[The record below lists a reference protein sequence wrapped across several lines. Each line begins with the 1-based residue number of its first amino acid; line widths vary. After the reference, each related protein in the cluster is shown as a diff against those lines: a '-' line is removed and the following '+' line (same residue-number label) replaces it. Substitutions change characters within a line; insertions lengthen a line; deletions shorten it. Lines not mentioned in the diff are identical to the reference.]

1 MKKYPVTKDVE
12 EELDE
17 RMKEE
22 MGMKEASC
30 AKEESEREEG
40 DVHEEQPWSGH
51 DGTSCLDH
59 EGKQLPVHDLDT
71 LYEPEEGEDKVWSKT
86 VLSFDKRQQQR
97 KLQTIDSLLMLLMK
111 DENESLDR
119 ESLGT
124 SMLISSE
131 GRGQEIVFEDMSAS
145 SVFQKRAIRG

>member
-1 MKKYPVTKDVE
+1 MKKYPVTKDAE

-22 MGMKEASC
+22 MDMKEVSC
-30 AKEESEREEG
+30 AKEESEKEED

-51 DGTSCLDH
+51 DETSCLDH
-59 EGKQLPVHDLDT
+59 EGKQSPVHDLDT
-71 LYEPEEGEDKVWSKT
+71 LCEPMEEEGKVWSKT
-86 VLSFDKRQQQR
+86 VLLFDKRQQQL

-119 ESLGT
+119 ESLET

-131 GRGQEIVFEDMSAS
+131 GRGQGIMFEDMSAS
-145 SVFQKRAIRG
+145 SVFKKGK

>member
-1 MKKYPVTKDVE
+1 M
-12 EELDE
+12 
-17 RMKEE
+17 
-22 MGMKEASC
+22 
-30 AKEESEREEG
+30 
-40 DVHEEQPWSGH
+40 
-51 DGTSCLDH
+51 
-59 EGKQLPVHDLDT
+59 
-71 LYEPEEGEDKVWSKT
+71 
-86 VLSFDKRQQQR
+86 FDKRQQQL

-145 SVFQKRAIRG
+145 SVFQKRGKRNKYIRSLHHQNSHGK